1 MFRFVVGM
9 RRVLVR
15 SVGML
20 RGAPVNVWVASRLAL
35 RPSRG
40 WVVRHRPHLSC
51 LACVVRRRGVRPQA
65 FAVSIHRV
73 RRSIISTETSARL
86 RRIPGRA
93 ISAMIISTFHR
104 AILAAVGSTLIST
117 FRWTITAMLHF
128 PFVARRYDVTVEITC
143 PRTGRHGWSTVIH
156 GRPLRTIRS
165 RCMFVL
171 YLLSPGFKV
180 VLARGNPF
188 VLAFA
193 HLNSARP
200 AIVAHAI
207 DVVHHHRSIVVVVN
221 HRHVDVG
228 HRAIVNKFS
237 SAPFAAPETH
247 ARVAVTII
255 NSAVKADV
263 WSPVTAVPNI

>member
-1 MFRFVVGM
+1 M

-15 SVGML
+15 PVGML
-20 RGAPVNVWVASRLAL
+20 RGTPVNVWVASRLAL

-40 WVVRHRPHLSC
+40 WVVWHRPHLSC
-51 LACVVRRRGVRPQA
+51 LACIVRGRCVRPQA

-73 RRSIISTETSARL
+73 RRPVISTETSARL
-86 RRIPGRA
+86 RRISGGA
-93 ISAMIISTFHR
+93 ISAMVVPMLHDSLPMPVVSTF
-104 AILAAVGSTLIST
+104 ITP

-128 PFVARRYDVTVEITC
+128 PFAARRYHVTVEITR
-143 PRTGRHGWSTVIH
+143 PRAGRHCWPAVIH
-156 GRPLRTIRS
+156 GRPLRTIRP

-171 YLLSPGFKV
+171 DLLSSGFEV
-180 VLARGNPF
+180 MLARGNSF

-200 AIVAHAI
+200 TVVADAI
-207 DVVHHHRSIVVVVN
+207 DIVHYHRSVVVVVN
-221 HRHVDVG
+221 HRHVNIG
-228 HRAIVNKFS
+228 HREVVHKFS

-247 ARVAVTII
+247 ARVSVTII
-255 NSAVKADV
+255 NSAVEADV

>member
-1 MFRFVVGM
+1 M

-20 RGAPVNVWVASRLAL
+20 RGAPVNMRVASRLAL
-35 RPSRG
+35 RPSRW
-40 WVVRHRPHLSC
+40 WVVRYWPRLSC
-51 LACVVRRRGVRPQA
+51 LACVVRRRCIRPQA

-73 RRSIISTETSARL
+73 RRPFISTETSARL

-93 ISAMIISTFHR
+93 ISAMVVATLRDPLPTAVVSTF
-104 AILAAVGSTLIST
+104 ITP
-117 FRWTITAMLHF
+117 FRWTIAAMLHF
-128 PFVARRYDVTVEITC
+128 PFAARRYHVTVEITR
-143 PRTGRHGWSTVIH
+143 PRAGRHCWPAVIH
-156 GRPLRTIRS
+156 GRPLRTIRP

-171 YLLSPGFKV
+171 DLLSSGFEV
-180 VLARGNPF
+180 MLARGNSF

-221 HRHVDVG
+221 HRHVNVG
-228 HRAIVNKFS
+228 HRAIVHKFS

-247 ARVAVTII
+247 ARVSVTII
-255 NSAVKADV
+255 NSAVKANV